1 MTNVDNHVKV
11 LTHVADTI
19 SAGAI
24 LGTFLGILPPLAAFA
39 AFFWYLIQIWES
51 HTVQKWWR
59 LHTRQRRTTRVLRR
73 RKWVKHHVRKLRLE
87 TDPPELHGTD
97 HWHM

>member
-1 MTNVDNHVKV
+1 MDDAHARI

-24 LGTFLGILPPLAAFA
+24 LGTFLGLLPPLAALA
-39 AFFWYLIQIWES
+39 ATIWYIVQVWES

-59 LHTRQRRTTRVLRR
+59 LHRHKRRTYRATRR
-73 RKWVKHHVRKLRLE
+73 RSRIVKHLVK
-87 TDPPELHGTD
+87 PEGPVV
-97 HWHM
+97 